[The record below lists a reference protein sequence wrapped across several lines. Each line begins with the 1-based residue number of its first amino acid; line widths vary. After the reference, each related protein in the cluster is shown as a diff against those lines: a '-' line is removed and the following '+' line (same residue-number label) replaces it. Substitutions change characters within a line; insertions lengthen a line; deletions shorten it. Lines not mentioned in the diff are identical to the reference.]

1 MALALFGLTF
11 NVLGG
16 WRLALSAVVAGL
28 LVLVI
33 GTLPFSLGVLGGGD
47 VKLLAACSCVF
58 GLTELLPLAI
68 YTALIGGV
76 VALVG
81 ALWQRAA
88 RLQER
93 IRLPY
98 AVAIAG
104 AVAWIA
110 LADTIFPRLKIL

>member
-1 MALALFGLTF
+1 LALALFGLTY

-28 LVLVI
+28 LVLVV
-33 GTLPFSLGVLGGGD
+33 GTLPFSLGILGGGD

-76 VALVG
+76 VALIA
-81 ALWQRAA
+81 ALWHRIA
-88 RLQER
+88 RFEER
-93 IRLPY
+93 LRLPY

-104 AVAWIA
+104 AVAWIG
-110 LADTIFPRLKIL
+110 LADTVFPRLKIL